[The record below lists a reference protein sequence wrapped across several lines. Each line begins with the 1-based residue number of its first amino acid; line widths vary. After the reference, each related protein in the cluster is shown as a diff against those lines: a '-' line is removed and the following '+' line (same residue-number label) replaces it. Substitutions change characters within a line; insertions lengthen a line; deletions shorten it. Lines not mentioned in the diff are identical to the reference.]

1 MTQSIS
7 SLLPGSRVLIAG
19 AGFSGAVLAR
29 QLAELAGVK
38 SLVIDSREHIAGNCY
53 TERDEETGIMVHR
66 YGPHIFHTNRA
77 DVWDYVNRFGDF
89 RPFVNRVKATID
101 RGVFSLPVN
110 LHTINQFFGE
120 NLSPSEARE
129 FIRTK
134 ADTTI
139 AEPANFE
146 EQALKFIGRELYEA
160 FFQGYTKKQWG
171 CDPTELPASILSRL
185 PVRFSY
191 DDNYYSNPFQ
201 GIPAEGY
208 TEVVAKILDH
218 GNIEVR
224 LNTRYEHVMAEQ
236 FDHVFYTGPLDEY
249 FAHRLGRLSYR
260 TVFWEKKKSEGDF
273 QGVAVMNYP
282 DPKVPHTRI
291 HEHKHFAPW
300 EQHESTLAFVEYSKE
315 TGADD
320 IPYYPKRLAAD
331 KELLA
336 SYAELAEAEKKVS
349 FLGRLATYR
358 YMDMHQVIGE
368 AMDFADAWLQA
379 KSAGAKAPTFPAKA
393 AF

>member
-1 MTQSIS
+1 M
-7 SLLPGSRVLIAG
+7 VG

-29 QLAELAGVK
+29 QLAEIADIK
-38 SLVIDSREHIAGNCY
+38 SVVIDSRDHIAGNCY

-89 RPFVNRVKATID
+89 RPFVNRVKASID

-110 LHTINQFFGE
+110 LHTINQFFGT
-120 NLSPSEARE
+120 NLSPAEARE
-129 FIRTK
+129 FVQGK

-139 AEPANFE
+139 TEPANFE

-171 CDPTELPASILSRL
+171 SDPRELPAAILSRL

-191 DDNYYSNPFQ
+191 DDNYYSSPFQ

-208 TEVVAKILDH
+208 TAVIAKILDH
-218 GNIEVR
+218 PNIEVR
-224 LNTRYEHVMAEQ
+224 LNTQYEHSMAGS
-236 FDHVFYTGPLDEY
+236 FDHVFYTGPLDGY
-249 FAHRLGRLSYR
+249 FGHRLGRLSYR
-260 TVFWEKKKSEGDF
+260 TVFWEKKKSRGDF

-282 DPKVPHTRI
+282 DPEVPHTRI
-291 HEHKHFAPW
+291 HEHKHFTPW
-300 EQHESTLAFVEYSKE
+300 ENHDSTLAFVEYSKE
-315 TGADD
+315 TGPDD
-320 IPYYPKRLAAD
+320 IPYYPKRLSAD

-336 SYAELAEAEKKVS
+336 AYIELARSEQNVS

-358 YMDMHQVIGE
+358 YLDMHQVIGE
-368 AMDFADAWLQA
+368 AIDFVDRWL
-379 KSAGAKAPTFPAKA
+379 SAKAEGRPLPECWQGL
-393 AF
+393 

>member
-1 MTQSIS
+1 M
-7 SLLPGSRVLIAG
+7 PERVLIVG

-29 QLAELAGVK
+29 QLAELANVK
-38 SLVIDSREHIAGNCY
+38 SLVIDAREHIAGNCH
-53 TERDEETGIMVHR
+53 TERDAETNIMVHTF
-66 YGPHIFHTNRA
+66 GPHIFHTDRA
-77 DVWDYVNRFGDF
+77 DVWAYVNRFGDF
-89 RPFVNRVKATID
+89 RPFVNRVKATND

-110 LHTINQFFGE
+110 LHTINQFFGTS
-120 NLSPSEARE
+120 LSPSEARE
-129 FIRTK
+129 FIQQK

-139 AEPANFE
+139 TEPANFE

-160 FFQGYTKKQWG
+160 FFYGYTKKQWG
-171 CDPTELPASILSRL
+171 CDPTELPAAILSRL

-191 DDNYYSNPFQ
+191 DDNYYNSPYQ

-208 TEVVAKILDH
+208 TEVIARILEH
-218 GNIEVR
+218 ENIEVR
-224 LNTRYEHVMAEQ
+224 LNTRYEPAMAEQ

-249 FAHRLGRLSYR
+249 FEHRLGRLSYR
-260 TVFWEKKKSEGDF
+260 TVYWEKKKSEGDF

-282 DPKVPHTRI
+282 DPKLPYTRI
-291 HEHKHFAPW
+291 HEHKHFTPW
-300 EQHESTLAFVEYSKE
+300 EKHDSTLAFVEYSKE
-315 TGADD
+315 TGPDD

-336 SYAELAEAEKKVS
+336 SYAELAKAEDKVS

-368 AMDFADAWLQA
+368 ALDYAEAWLAA
-379 KSAGAKAPTFPAKA
+379 KSSGTKAPTFPAKA
-393 AF
+393 AL